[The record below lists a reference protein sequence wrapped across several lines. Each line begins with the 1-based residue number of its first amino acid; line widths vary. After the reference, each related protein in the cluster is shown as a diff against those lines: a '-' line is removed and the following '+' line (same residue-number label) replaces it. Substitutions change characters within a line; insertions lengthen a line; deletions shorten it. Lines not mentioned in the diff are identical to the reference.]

1 MCPISSIFHEIGSR
15 ADRCPVFRFNQ
26 STLPVGRVRQSLARR
41 AGIGAAT
48 GAGAATTA
56 ASPQPAAVLHAG
68 PASPSPPPPE
78 ATRPVAVE
86 VGSAGGQR
94 TAPASLSR
102 AELHALSKS
111 ALVERVVELQRELG
125 AWNEL

>member
-1 MCPISSIFHEIGSR
+1 M
-15 ADRCPVFRFNQ
+15 
-26 STLPVGRVRQSLARR
+26 
-41 AGIGAAT
+41 
-48 GAGAATTA
+48 
-56 ASPQPAAVLHAG
+56 
-68 PASPSPPPPE
+68 
-78 ATRPVAVE
+78 PVAVE

-111 ALVERVVELQRELG
+111 ALVERVIELQRELG